1 MYFQQKGREMMD
13 NYVWKDVGNGY
24 VQGSVIILRN
34 SISTQIEDKIPHVSS
49 IISKMP
55 KI

>member
-1 MYFQQKGREMMD
+1 MDFQQKGREMMD
-13 NYVWKDVGNGY
+13 NYVCKAVGNGY
-24 VQGSVIILRN
+24 VQGSVIILSN
-34 SISTQIEDKIPHVSS
+34 SISTQIEDKMPLVSS